1 MSNAAHNVVF
11 AWSLAL
17 VSLLALPSCVD
28 GVDELDTAEAA
39 LLSCSCPAGT
49 PAVLAPPANQSLA
62 FVLDATGVQQYK
74 CNATATGAAWA
85 LVAPVANLFNN
96 GILGNG
102 AIAGTHYAGPTWE
115 ASDGSTAIGARV
127 QGATIDATAIPW
139 LLLSVV
145 GHGGSCLGVLS
156 DVTAIQRLATTGG
169 LAPVAG
175 CTADLLG
182 ATADVPY
189 TAKYFFYRT
198 NNLLPQLNTR
208 CGATP

>member
-1 MSNAAHNVVF
+1 MYNAAHNVVL
-11 AWSLAL
+11 ARSLAL

-28 GVDELDTAEAA
+28 RVDELDTAEAA
-39 LLSCSCPAGT
+39 LLSCSCPAET

-62 FVLDATGVQQYK
+62 FVLDATGIQKYK
-74 CNATATGAAWA
+74 CDATATGAAWT
-85 LVAPVANLFNN
+85 LVAPVAQLLNN
-96 GILGNG
+96 GFVI
-102 AIAGTHYAGPTWE
+102 GTHSAGPTWK
-115 ASDGSTAIGARV
+115 SNDGSTVVGARA

-145 GHGGSCLGVLS
+145 GHGGTCLGAMS
-156 DVTAIQRLATTGG
+156 NVTAIQRLATTGG
-169 LAPVAG
+169 LAPATG
-175 CTADLLG
+175 CNVTLLG

-198 NNLLPQLNTR
+198 SILPSQLNTR